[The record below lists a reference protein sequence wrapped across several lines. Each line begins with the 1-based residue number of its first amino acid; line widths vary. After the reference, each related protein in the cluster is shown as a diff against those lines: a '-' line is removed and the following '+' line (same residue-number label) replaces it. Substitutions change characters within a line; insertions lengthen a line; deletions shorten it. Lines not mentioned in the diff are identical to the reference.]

1 MKRKVLVLGSTGM
14 IGHQV
19 YMHLEQSGEYE
30 LFNFSFRNKLNNQTI
45 IIDVTKNEQEFFQEI
60 KKIRPDLIINCIG
73 ILIEESDADKIRAI
87 QLNALLPHKL
97 ARLAD
102 SINSKLL
109 HMSTDCVFSGKSK
122 RYNIN
127 LSFIGIGNH

>member
-19 YMHLEQSGEYE
+19 YMHLELSGEYE

-45 IIDVTKNEQEFFQEI
+45 IIDVTKNEQEFFQAI

-73 ILIEESDADKIRAI
+73 ILIDEADADKIRAKHCY
-87 QLNALLPHKL
+87 L
-97 ARLAD
+97 
-102 SINSKLL
+102 INWQ
-109 HMSTDCVFSGKSK
+109 G
-122 RYNIN
+122 
-127 LSFIGIGNH
+127 